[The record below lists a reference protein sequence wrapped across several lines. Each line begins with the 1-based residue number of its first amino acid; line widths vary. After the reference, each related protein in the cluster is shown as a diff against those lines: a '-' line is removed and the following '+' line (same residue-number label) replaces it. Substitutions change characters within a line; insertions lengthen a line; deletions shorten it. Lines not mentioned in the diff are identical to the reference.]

1 MLCNPIPLLLTLLPV
16 FSTATKKTTQTHSS
30 HEFELQPPPVLTP
43 QPLNITTL
51 TGNAARESIFE
62 CWSVSDLR
70 VSTVPGIQGALVG
83 SLAPGSALNYFNI
96 PAKFD
101 GGLHNAPVIQLKG
114 EKKKKKKAEARYANF
129 ANQITKKNRW
139 VYFTSGLAVISL
151 PASNAKATTI
161 RGGANGLI
169 LAADIAN
176 VSTQGH
182 TTVYPGKTQTVGLTI
197 PLVGNRVPEHTVLHP
212 GPCTK
217 RDQDV

>member
-1 MLCNPIPLLLTLLPV
+1 MLCTSIFLLLTLLLPV
-16 FSTATKKTTQTHSS
+16 LSTTTEKTTQTHSS
-30 HEFELQPPPVLTP
+30 HEPELQPPPVLTP

-51 TGNAARESIFE
+51 TANAARESIFE

-101 GGLHNAPVIQLKG
+101 GGLHNAPVIQ
-114 EKKKKKKAEARYANF
+114 
-129 ANQITKKNRW
+129 W

-151 PASNAKATTI
+151 PASNGQAATI

-176 VSTQGH
+176 VSTLGH
-182 TTVYPGKTQTVGLTI
+182 TTVYPSKAQTVGLTI

-217 RDQDV
+217 RDQD